1 MSCQCDCHWQWACV
15 IDVSTVG
22 DVRVGDVRECFRVCV
37 AVEGVRACSLC
48 GVEGERVRECF

>member
-1 MSCQCDCHWQWACV
+1 MSCQCDCQWACV
-15 IDVSTVG
+15 IDVSTVR

-37 AVEGVRACSLC
+37 CVAVEGVRVCSLC